1 MKILVT
7 ARHLSLDRTSEGIC
21 TSKFLLALSRAG
33 YEVTC
38 LTSDDIADTGS
49 GISSV
54 PWLESV
60 RIKHINSYGE
70 DGAWTR
76 WFRSTTSLAAAG
88 NAGAYAGRKIDA
100 AIVYAT
106 GYHSSYWQ
114 QVDLWY
120 RALRQEVETEKPD
133 LIFVRAAGQEFE
145 PHMAML
151 RWRPPVPWIANYHDP
166 YPVSL
171 YPRPYCRRYPLI
183 SGRQEAVHRKILAAA
198 SALTFPSRRL
208 LEWVLRDDLE
218 QYRDKAFVIPH
229 LASELPAPNS
239 AVETFKIPLAR
250 SDDFTIVHTGTL
262 LGHRD
267 PRVLLRGFLD
277 FIQDDREKRRRA
289 HLVFVGGIA
298 GEARQHLTLSEC
310 SQLVGSDNL
319 VCVDQRIHYHA
330 ALDIAK
336 SAVSVVVLEANA
348 AESPFFPA
356 KLADYLFLRKPILAL
371 SPKRSVVADTLGQDY
386 RLWVAPDDTKGV
398 TSALST
404 LWDHWTAGRLSELS
418 PPQSALESMSE
429 PAVLTNLERVF
440 DRMLVLMG
448 SQK

>member
-7 ARHLSLDRTSEGIC
+7 ARQLSLDRTSEGIC

-49 GISSV
+49 AISSV
-54 PWLESV
+54 PWLEPV
-60 RIKHINSYGE
+60 RIKHINSYSD
-70 DGAWTR
+70 DGVWTR
-76 WFRSTTSLAAAG
+76 WSRLTKSLAAAG
-88 NAGAYAGRKIDA
+88 SAGAYAGRKIDA

-106 GYHSSYWQ
+106 GYRPYDWR

-171 YPRPYCRRYPLI
+171 YPMPYCHRYPLI
-183 SGRQEAVHRKILAAA
+183 SRWQESVHRKILAAA
-198 SALTFPSRRL
+198 NALTFPSRRL

-218 QYRDKAFVIPH
+218 QYRRKAFVIPH
-229 LASELPAPNS
+229 LASELPEPDS
-239 AVETFKIPLAR
+239 ASERFKLPVPK
-250 SDDFTIVHTGTL
+250 SDDFNIVHTGTL
-262 LGHRD
+262 LGPRD

-277 FIQDDREKRRRA
+277 FIKQDGEKRERA
-289 HLVFVGGIA
+289 RLVFVGSLK
-298 GEARQHLTLSEC
+298 GESRQHLTRSEW
-310 SQLVGSDNL
+310 SHLIGSENL
-319 VCVDQRIHYHA
+319 LCLDQRINYHR
-330 ALDIAK
+330 ALEIANT
-336 SAVSVVVLEANA
+336 AVSVVILEANA

-356 KLADYLFLRKPILAL
+356 KLADYLWLRKPILAL
-371 SPKRSVVADTLGQDY
+371 SPKMSVVDDILGPDY
-386 RLWVAPDDTKGV
+386 HLWVAPDDCHGV

-404 LWDHWTAGRLSELS
+404 LWAHWTTGRLSELTPS
-418 PPQSALESMSE
+418 QSILDSMSE
-429 PAVLTNLERVF
+429 AAVLAKLECVF
-440 DRMLVLMG
+440 DRTLA
-448 SQK
+448 